1 MTKKI
6 ENILEKVPILNKV
19 VEFTKI
25 IKLPRI
31 EGLSL
36 YDLLELYILGLVK
49 GAFSYRAGSIAFSFF
64 MALFPFALFLLNLIP
79 YIPIENFQQD
89 FLKFVEESVP
99 PTTYGAIELILID
112 IMNNSYRSLLSSG
125 VIMSILFMSNGMNA
139 LISGFESSY
148 HIRVSR
154 NFFRQYGI
162 AIILSILMS
171 VFIIISIATYLTV
184 EVFMHVSEN
193 PLIADM
199 ARYIFVIFMVLLM
212 VSTLFKFSAKET
224 KKMSFFSF
232 GSVMTTALIVV
243 TSYFFEIYVT
253 HFAKYNELYG
263 SIGTLLVIMIYIWI
277 NCMILLLGFDL
288 NAAIYRLKQKNKYIS
303 NKTNLNKDIL

>member
-6 ENILEKVPILNKV
+6 ENILDKIPILNKIV
-19 VEFTKI
+19 DFTKLV
-25 IKLPRI
+25 KLPGF

-36 YDLLELYILGLVK
+36 YDLLELYIFGLVR

-99 PTTYGAIELILID
+99 PTTYDAIELILID
-112 IMNNSYRSLLSSG
+112 IMNNSYKSLLSSG

-162 AIILSILMS
+162 AIILSVLIC

-184 EVFMHVSEN
+184 EVFMHVSES
-193 PLIADM
+193 PLIANI
-199 ARYIFVIFMVLLM
+199 ARYLFVVFMVLLM

-224 KKMSFFSF
+224 KKMSFISF
-232 GSVMTTALIVV
+232 GSIMTTLLIVF
-243 TSYFFEIYVT
+243 TSYFFGIYVT
-253 HFAKYNELYG
+253 NFAKYNELYG
-263 SIGTLLVIMIYIWI
+263 SIGTLLVMMIYIWI

-288 NAAIYRLKQKNKYIS
+288 NAAIYRLKQKKNYIS
-303 NKTNLNKDIL
+303 NKTT

>member
-6 ENILEKVPILNKV
+6 ENILDKIPVLNKV

-25 IKLPRI
+25 IKLPTFD
-31 EGLSL
+31 GFSL
-36 YDLLELYILGLVK
+36 YDLLELYIFGLVK

-79 YIPIENFQQD
+79 YIPIENFQED
-89 FLKFVEESVP
+89 FLKIVEESVP
-99 PTTYGAIELILID
+99 PNTYGAIELILID
-112 IMNNSYRSLLSSG
+112 IINNSYKSLLSSG

-154 NFFRQYGI
+154 NFFRQFGI
-162 AIILSILMS
+162 AIILSVLFS
-171 VFIIISIATYLTV
+171 LFVIISVAIYLTV
-184 EVFMHVSEN
+184 EVFMHVSDW
-193 PLIADM
+193 PLIANV
-199 ARYIFVIFMVLLM
+199 ARYILVISMVLLM

-224 KKMSFFSF
+224 KKMSFISF
-232 GSVMTTALIVV
+232 ASIFTTLLIAVS
-243 TSYFFEIYVT
+243 SYVFGVYVT

-288 NAAIYRLKQKNKYIS
+288 NATIYRLKQKKNYIS
-303 NKTNLNKDIL
+303 NRKPI

>member
-6 ENILEKVPILNKV
+6 ERIIEKVPILNKV
-19 VEFTKI
+19 AELTKV
-25 IKLPRI
+25 IKLPGF

-36 YDLLELYILGLVK
+36 YDLLELYILGLAR

-79 YIPIENFQQD
+79 YIPVENFQDD
-89 FLKFVEESVP
+89 FLLFVEESVP

-112 IMNNSYRSLLSSG
+112 IMNNSYKSLLSSG

-154 NFFRQYGI
+154 NFFRQFGI
-162 AIILSILMS
+162 AIILSVLMS
-171 VFIIISIATYLTV
+171 IFIIISIATYLTI
-184 EVFMHVSEN
+184 EVFMQVSEN
-193 PLIADM
+193 PILAEIG
-199 ARYIFVIFMVLLM
+199 RYIFVVFMVLLM

-224 KKMSFFSF
+224 KKMSFISF
-232 GSVMTTALIVV
+232 GSSMTTALIVL
-243 TSYFFEIYVT
+243 TSYFFGIYVT

-288 NAAIYRLKQKNKYIS
+288 NAAIYRLKQKKSYLT
-303 NKTNLNKDIL
+303 KPTNLN